1 MSGPIL
7 RSLVH
12 VWGSP
17 QCKRVSSLRG
27 AGMAACQLCAAP
39 CRGGLPELPAQR
51 GAPPEGEGADQDDRE
66 RCSRHGVP
74 GEQTLHPQVGW
85 GGQRGPGRA
94 GAGGPPL
101 LLGTAG
107 CRADSSEPPQ
117 GPGCPQ
123 LPGDREERPENQR
136 LRDVAGGGGWDL
148 RLHGRHEADPC
159 EVDCPRG
166 TELRYGQH
174 RARPGT
180 YTAFGEGKGE
190 AVPGDPG
197 VRGALPGTP
206 CVVLGWEAGRAG
218 HPVGRW

>member
-1 MSGPIL
+1 MGLGWPPASSVLLRAGGDFLSFL
-7 RSLVH
+7 RSEGPHLKV
-12 VWGSP
+12 
-17 QCKRVSSLRG
+17 KELIKMTENAA
-27 AGMAACQLCAAP
+27 AGMEYL
-39 CRGGLPELPAQR
+39 ESK
-51 GAPPEGEGADQDDRE
+51 
-66 RCSRHGVP
+66 RCIHRWAG
-74 GEQTLHPQVGW
+74 

-94 GAGGPPL
+94 GAAGPPL

-107 CRADSSEPPQ
+107 CRADGSEPPQ

-148 RLHGRHEADPC
+148 RLHRRHEADPC

-174 RARPGT
+174 RAWPGT

-190 AVPGDPG
+190 AVRGDPG